1 MVHNQFRSVRDQLG
15 SREKPL
21 LSDKDRVRENLRQIS
36 DLDKGSAGSQLS
48 WPSGSRVHLEVQIN
62 SITTTLHRAHG
73 SISTLDLN
81 ANTAKNQ
88 HPGEV
93 GAYAAG
99 PINLAV
105 KLICCVSTEQAKA

>member
-48 WPSGSRVHLEVQIN
+48 WPSGSRFHLEVQIN
-62 SITTTLHRAHG
+62 SITTTLHRAQG
-73 SISTLDLN
+73 PISTTDIS
-81 ANTAKNQ
+81 AITAKNQ
-88 HPGEV
+88 HPGRGRAHQPV
-93 GAYAAG
+93 
-99 PINLAV
+99 P
-105 KLICCVSTEQAKA
+105 LIGGQAHLLRKSG